1 MNGQKIKIIV
11 NPNAD
16 LGRAWRS
23 SAELKKIFSDYGEA
37 DWSGTVFPIHAK
49 ELAKKAGLENYDLVI
64 AVGGD
69 GTIHEVVNG
78 LMEIPHEF
86 RPRLGIIPFGSGNDF
101 SHSLGIDPRPSYA
114 INQIFNGE
122 PKPID
127 IGKISTPDGR
137 VEYWHNTVGIG
148 LDTVVVLRFQHM
160 TRLRGFAAYMTAVL
174 QTVIKN
180 IDSSHMKVITD
191 RETWEDDI
199 LMLVSCNGSREGG
212 GFLIAPEASPSDNV
226 FHYAW
231 VEKVSRLRILQILPE
246 VMKGTHERFPEVRI
260 GKFESMKV
268 ISDRVM
274 YIHTDGEIFAGFD
287 SEIKELEVQIL
298 PGAIEIIS

>member
-1 MNGQKIKIIV
+1 
-11 NPNAD
+11 
-16 LGRAWRS
+16 
-23 SAELKKIFSDYGEA
+23 
-37 DWSGTVFPIHAK
+37 
-49 ELAKKAGLENYDLVI
+49 
-64 AVGGD
+64 
-69 GTIHEVVNG
+69 
-78 LMEIPHEF
+78 
-86 RPRLGIIPFGSGNDF
+86 
-101 SHSLGIDPRPSYA
+101 
-114 INQIFNGE
+114 
-122 PKPID
+122 
-127 IGKISTPDGR
+127 
-137 VEYWHNTVGIG
+137 
-148 LDTVVVLRFQHM
+148 
-160 TRLRGFAAYMTAVL
+160 MTAVL

-231 VEKVSRLRILQILPE
+231 VEKVSRLRIFQILPE

-287 SEIKELEVQIL
+287 SEIKELDVQIL
-298 PGAIEIIS
+298 PGAIETIS